1 MKRKSVTR
9 TVLASVAIGALFGS
23 AQLMADCFSVR
34 GKILNSLHDPA
45 LGSIFTGS
53 DYIGGV
59 STAGVV
65 ALNGEKPIGKLKC
78 ALVGA
83 AVGPGE
89 SPPGSPLPPLPDFTH
104 TISCDDSVEEDG
116 GVVHSQLTFDT
127 TGNFTGFD
135 GACTLFFTE
144 NSVPRSGSGKGVF
157 DGTTGGGLTIEGTS
171 DICTKSIDM
180 RFTGEFCR
188 D

>member
-1 MKRKSVTR
+1 
-9 TVLASVAIGALFGS
+9 
-23 AQLMADCFSVR
+23 MADCVSVK
-34 GKILNSLHDPA
+34 GKILNSLHEPA
-45 LGSIFTGS
+45 LGSIFTGAE
-53 DYIGGV
+53 YIGGI

-65 ALNGEKPIGKLKC
+65 SLNGGKQIGKLKC
-78 ALVGA
+78 ALLGS

-89 SPPGSPLPPLPDFTH
+89 LPSGSLLPPLPDFTH
-104 TISCDDSVEEDG
+104 TISCDDSVEVDG
-116 GVVHSQLTFDT
+116 GIVHSQLTFDT
-127 TGNFTGFD
+127 TGHFTGYD

-171 DICTKSIDM
+171 NICTNSIDM
-180 RFTGEFCR
+180 KFTGQACM